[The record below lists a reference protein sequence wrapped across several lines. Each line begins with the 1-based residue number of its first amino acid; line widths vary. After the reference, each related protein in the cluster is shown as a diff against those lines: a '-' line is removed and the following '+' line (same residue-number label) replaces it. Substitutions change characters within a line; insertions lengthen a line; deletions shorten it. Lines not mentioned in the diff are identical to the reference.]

1 MKFKNKK
8 HMLIFEAFKM
18 IFGIMFV
25 FSAIRTGIN
34 ISNDGFEYITLGS
47 ILLGL
52 LIMFVGSLIASWAIV
67 YFGEK
72 DH

>member
-1 MKFKNKK
+1 MKFEKK
-8 HMLIFEAFKM
+8 QHKIIFELFKM
-18 IFGIMFV
+18 IFGVMLIFAV
-25 FSAIRTGIN
+25 IRTGIN

-52 LIMFVGSLIASWAIV
+52 LIMFIGSLIASWAIV

-72 DH
+72 EN